1 MFVDVDL
8 QSGDN
13 SKASESEKKS
23 SAPANLQED
32 IKHLLQNTVRKTHI
46 SKLTSSGS
54 IENKKK
60 LSSFMGHLLQ
70 VGFYQ

>member
-1 MFVDVDL
+1 MVNV
-8 QSGDN
+8 
-13 SKASESEKKS
+13 
-23 SAPANLQED
+23 QED
-32 IKHLLQNTVRKTHI
+32 IKRLLQNTVRKAHF

-70 VGFYQ
+70 VRLLSKLVSAHVLSNNVPRRLPRQRTLS